1 MRGPD
6 IDYMREAPDAVVLF
20 IEIDGF
26 LSAFE
31 QRLEFPHHRCVVLGV
46 VERDVPDLRARL

>member
-1 MRGPD
+1 MRGTD
-6 IDYMREAPDAVVLF
+6 IDYMHEALDAVVLF

-31 QRLEFPHHRCVVLGV
+31 QRLEVLHHCCVVLGV
-46 VERDVPDLRARL
+46 VECDVPDLRARL

>member
-1 MRGPD
+1 MRGTD

-31 QRLEFPHHRCVVLGV
+31 QRLEFPHHRCIVLGV